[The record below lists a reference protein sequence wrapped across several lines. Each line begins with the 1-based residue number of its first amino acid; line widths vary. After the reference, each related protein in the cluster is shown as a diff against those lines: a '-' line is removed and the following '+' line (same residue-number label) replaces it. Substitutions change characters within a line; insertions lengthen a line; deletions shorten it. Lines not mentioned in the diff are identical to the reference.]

1 VGKRRQAS
9 HNEFSDHNLYL
20 ARSLKFDPMNENN
33 NNPLNQLFDS
43 RDWSAVIAHLRT
55 DEGRLQA
62 AQKDPTLLIHRSEL
76 YSNEDLTTSPPVQV
90 LEALIEAYPEGLEP
104 ENVIPNGVSCP
115 LQIALNVGAHTS
127 VVQLLLRSNLTVAQ
141 RMLDAERG
149 ARGIPLYWAIKNYLI
164 YDNNGIGHEIM

>member
-1 VGKRRQAS
+1 
-9 HNEFSDHNLYL
+9 
-20 ARSLKFDPMNENN
+20 MNENN
-33 NNPLNQLFDS
+33 NNRLNQLFDS

-62 AQKDPTLLIHRSEL
+62 AQRDPTLLIHRSEL
-76 YSNEDLTTSPPVQV
+76 YNNEDLTTSPPVQV

-115 LQIALNVGAHTS
+115 LQIALKVGAHTS
-127 VVQLLLRSNLTVAQ
+127 VVQLLLRSNPTLAQ
-141 RMLDAERG
+141 RMLGTEHG

-164 YDNNGIGHEIM
+164 YDNNGIGQDRMYHSLIEHSRPLS